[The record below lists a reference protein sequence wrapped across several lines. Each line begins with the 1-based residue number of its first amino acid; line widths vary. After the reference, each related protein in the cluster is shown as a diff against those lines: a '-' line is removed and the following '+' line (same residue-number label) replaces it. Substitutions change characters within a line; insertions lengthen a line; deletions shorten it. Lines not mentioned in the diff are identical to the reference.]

1 MVGGPVDERSGREPR
16 AHRFQ
21 AVESTSAAKQLSPFA
36 GQAERWWPQASVGS
50 KGPAEVVGVVE
61 TFTQIRATACD
72 ERNFGRALQLR
83 IRNHADDDEVLGERK
98 RKGLRN
104 AIGTQICFGSCV
116 ALIPATKKTQVT
128 GASPSAFGSALR
140 PVCSFSA
147 HSQEMGV
154 RSSNRSGTH
163 GSPPRISGRKLA
175 ARGNSRWPTPSRA
188 RRWPAQWT
196 RACVVCSCRSHLAV
210 RGSRCRPALSVG
222 RRRDL
227 AFGSLAPP
235 SHRKGRRAKGS
246 RMI

>member
-104 AIGTQICFGSCV
+104 AIRH
-116 ALIPATKKTQVT
+116 ADL
-128 GASPSAFGSALR
+128 LR
-140 PVCSFSA
+140 QLRCPD
-147 HSQEMGV
+147 
-154 RSSNRSGTH
+154 
-163 GSPPRISGRKLA
+163 
-175 ARGNSRWPTPSRA
+175 AR
-188 RRWPAQWT
+188 
-196 RACVVCSCRSHLAV
+196 
-210 RGSRCRPALSVG
+210 
-222 RRRDL
+222 D
-227 AFGSLAPP
+227 
-235 SHRKGRRAKGS
+235 
-246 RMI
+246 